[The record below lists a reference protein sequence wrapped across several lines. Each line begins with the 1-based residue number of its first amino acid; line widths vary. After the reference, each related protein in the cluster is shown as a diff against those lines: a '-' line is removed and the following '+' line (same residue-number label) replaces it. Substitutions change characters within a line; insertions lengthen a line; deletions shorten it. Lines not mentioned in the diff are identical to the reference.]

1 MITNTQ
7 NIPATPPG
15 VIGMWAI
22 DNLKFMTLII
32 FIYSALRHQFSII
45 YCD

>member
-1 MITNTQ
+1 MITSTQ

-32 FIYSALRHQFSII
+32 FIYSALSIMTSI
-45 YCD
+45 FN